1 MEIREYCVEDEREW
15 VECRLLSFLDSTYYK
30 DVKKEKEKY
39 PNHSLEYLA
48 IEDGKVVGFID
59 VELNSDDLTQNK
71 ENGAII
77 WNLGVLPSYRGKG
90 IANSLWEK
98 VKEELKRKSFS
109 YCELWTQ
116 DDKPAN
122 DFYRKVGFVQKSEFT
137 YLRCRPKEV
146 RQTIR
151 LSDDEMKDY
160 FVEDMLFQASYLEK
174 EKLEKICKDIVEV
187 RLYAINL

>member
-1 MEIREYCVEDEREW
+1 MEIREYREEDERNW

-98 VKEELKRKSFS
+98 VKGELKRKSFS

-116 DDKPAN
+116 DDKAAN

-146 RQTIR
+146 TQTIR
-151 LSDDEMKDY
+151 LSDADVNDY
-160 FVEDMLFQASYLEK
+160 FAEDMLFQASYSEK
-174 EKLEKICKDIVEV
+174 EKLEKICKDVVEV